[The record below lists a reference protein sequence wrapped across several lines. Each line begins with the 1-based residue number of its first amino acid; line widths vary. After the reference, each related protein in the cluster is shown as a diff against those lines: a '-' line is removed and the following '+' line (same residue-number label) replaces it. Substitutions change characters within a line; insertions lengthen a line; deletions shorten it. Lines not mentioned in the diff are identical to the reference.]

1 MKYIVTG
8 AAGLIGSA
16 LIWKL
21 NRMGIDDILAVDH
34 LGTSEKWKNLRAL
47 SYADYME
54 KDVFYERLLAG
65 ALPRDVE
72 CILHMGACSS
82 TTEKDATYLIGNN
95 FEYTK
100 TLALYSVSHN
110 VRFLYASSA
119 ATYGD
124 GEHGYVDD
132 EEHIEELR
140 PMNMYGYS
148 KQMFDLWARRQ
159 GLLSKITGVKY
170 TNVFGPN
177 ELHKAEMRSVVCR
190 AYEQI
195 RDTGKVGL
203 FKSYRSEYA
212 DGEQKRDFIY
222 VKDAVKMVMFLL
234 ENRCHGIYNIGS
246 GRAETWNSLAAA
258 VFKALDKPVNIEY
271 IEMPEHL
278 RGKYQYYTC
287 ADIAKIR
294 NAGYTDIVTPL
305 EDTVADYIRNCIL
318 TAKSSDSGM
327 PRKEKV

>member
-21 NRMGIDDILAVDH
+21 NQMGISDILAVDH

-47 SYADYME
+47 SFADYME
-54 KDVFYERLLAG
+54 KDVFLERLLSG

-100 TLALYSVSHN
+100 TLALYSVSRN

-124 GEHGYVDD
+124 GEQGYRDD
-132 EEHIEELR
+132 EEHLEQLR

-203 FKSYRSEYA
+203 FKSYRAEYA

-234 ENRCHGIYNIGS
+234 ENRCRGIYNIGS
-246 GRAETWNSLAAA
+246 GRAETWNSLAMA
-258 VFKALDKPVNIEY
+258 VFKAMDKPVNIEY
-271 IEMPEHL
+271 IEMPLHL

-287 ADIAKIR
+287 ADITKIR
-294 NAGYTDIVTPL
+294 EAGYTDQVTPL
-305 EDTVADYIRNCIL
+305 EDTVADYIRNYISRGKFL
-318 TAKSSDSGM
+318 GD
-327 PRKEKV
+327 E

>member
-21 NRMGIDDILAVDH
+21 NQAGVEDILAVDH

-54 KDVFYERLLAG
+54 KDVFLERLAAG

-72 CILHMGACSS
+72 VIFHMGACSS
-82 TTEKDATYLIGNN
+82 TMEKDATYLISNN
-95 FEYTK
+95 FDYTRK
-100 TLALYSVSHN
+100 LALYSVMHG

-119 ATYGD
+119 ATYGG

-132 EEHIEELR
+132 EDKLSALR
-140 PMNMYGYS
+140 PLNMYGYS
-148 KQMFDLWARRQ
+148 KQMFDLWAKRQ
-159 GLLSKITGVKY
+159 GFLSKITGVKF

-177 ELHKAEMRSVVCR
+177 ELHKGEMRSVVCR

-195 RDTGKVGL
+195 RDTGKVRL
-203 FKSYRSEYA
+203 FKSYVPEYA

-222 VKDAVKMVMFLL
+222 VKDAVSMVLFLI
-234 ENRCHGIYNIGS
+234 ENKCRGIYNIGS

-258 VFKALDKPVNIEY
+258 VFKAMDKPVNIEY

-287 ADIAKIR
+287 ADIAKLR
-294 NAGYTDIVTPL
+294 GAGYSTVVTPL
-305 EDTVADYIRNCIL
+305 VDTVDDYIRNYISRGHFL
-318 TAKSSDSGM
+318 GD
-327 PRKEKV
+327 